1 VAFQSL
7 PGFRDVFPADMA
19 VRQHITTAWR
29 SIAQRYGFEE
39 YDGPPLES
47 LELYVAKS
55 GEEIVGQLYAFTD
68 KGQREVAMRPEM
80 TPTLARMIVAKGP
93 SLRKP
98 IKWFAIPQLFRYE
111 KPQKGR
117 LREHWQ
123 FNMDILGEAD
133 VSADAELM
141 AAAIDTLRVFGLGP
155 VDFVAR
161 FSDRRLLSAILLQMD
176 ADEEQIPAVYAVID
190 KWERQ
195 PLAVSV
201 EKLTAI
207 GLSQLAIE
215 ALQSTMRLHQEN
227 PSIQGQLQAFEA
239 LCFDHK
245 WFDPGVTEAVD
256 RIKRYVDI
264 LDGYGLADFLRL
276 DLTIVRGLA
285 YYTGIVFELFDAKG
299 ELRAIAGGGRYD
311 KLIETLGGDPMPALG
326 FGMGDVVLAELLRQR
341 GLMPEYKRTC
351 DAYLVQVG
359 PEVEPI
365 VLQLA
370 HRLRDQGRS
379 VERSFHL
386 QGVGKQLKT
395 AAAMGA
401 ATTYIVG
408 PDEVFGSGEIV
419 ARDMAAGTESRMRL
433 ADLIGEAEAQTLIER
448 CRPASPQ

>member
-7 PGFRDVFPADMA
+7 PGFRDVYPADMA
-19 VRQHITTAWR
+19 VRQHIMTAWR
-29 SIAQRYGFEE
+29 AIAHRYGFEE
-39 YDGPPLES
+39 YDGPPLET
-47 LELYVAKS
+47 LDLYVAKS

-68 KGQREVAMRPEM
+68 KGEREVALRPEM
-80 TPTLARMIVAKGP
+80 TPTLARLIVAKGP

-141 AAAIDTLRVFGLGP
+141 AAAVDTLRYFQLGP
-155 VDFVAR
+155 ADFVAR
-161 FSDRRLLSAILLQMD
+161 FSDRRLLSAILLHMD
-176 ADEEQIPAVYAVID
+176 VSEEKVPAVYAVID

-195 PLAVSV
+195 PATVSV
-201 EKLTAI
+201 GKLQEI

-215 ALQSTMRLHQEN
+215 ALQTAMRLHQDH
-227 PSIQGQLQAFEA
+227 PTIHDQMQAFEA
-239 LCFDHK
+239 LCFDQR

-256 RIKRYVDI
+256 RLKRYVDI
-264 LDGYGLADFLRL
+264 LDSYGLADYLRL

-311 KLIETLGGDPMPALG
+311 RLIETLGGDPMPALG

-341 GLMPEYKRTC
+341 GLMPDYARKI
-351 DAYLVQVG
+351 DAFLVQVG

-365 VLQLA
+365 ALALA
-370 HRLRDQGRS
+370 HHLRDHGRS

-386 QGVGKQLKT
+386 AGVGKQLKT
-395 AAAMGA
+395 ASAIGAAM
-401 ATTYIVG
+401 TYILG
-408 PDEVFGSGEIV
+408 PDELFGTGEIV
-419 ARDMAAGTESRMRL
+419 ARDMAGGSESRVSL
-433 ADLIGEAEAQTLIER
+433 ASLIGEDAAATLMAR
-448 CRPASPQ
+448 CRPPQG

>member
-1 VAFQSL
+1 MAFQSL

-19 VRQHITTAWR
+19 VRQHITGAWR
-29 SIAQRYGFEE
+29 RIAHRYGFEE

-68 KGQREVAMRPEM
+68 KGGREVALRPEM

-133 VSADAELM
+133 VAADAELL

-155 VDFVAR
+155 ADFVAR
-161 FSDRRLLSAILLQMD
+161 FSDRRLLAAILTHL
-176 ADEEQIPAVYAVID
+176 AVSDERIPAVYAVID

-201 EKLTAI
+201 EKLQAI
-207 GLSQLAIE
+207 GLSALAIE
-215 ALQSTMRLHQEN
+215 ALQAAMALHVAGA
-227 PSIQGQLQAFEA
+227 PIQGQLARFEA
-239 LCFDHK
+239 LCVEHG
-245 WFDPGVTEAVD
+245 WGDPAITEAVA
-256 RIKRYVDI
+256 RIKRYVEI
-264 LDGYGLADFLRL
+264 LEGYGLADFLRL

-285 YYTGIVFELFDAKG
+285 YYTGIVFELFDSKG

-311 KLIETLGGDPMPALG
+311 KLIETLGGEPLPALG

-341 GLMPEYKRTC
+341 GLMPAFDRTA
-351 DAYLVQVG
+351 DAYVVQDT
-359 PEVEPI
+359 PQVEPV
-365 VLQLA
+365 VLGLTR
-370 HRLRDQGRS
+370 HLREQGRR
-379 VERSFHL
+379 VERALSA
-386 QGVGKQLKT
+386 QKGDKQLK
-395 AAAMGA
+395 AALAAGA
-401 ATTYIVG
+401 AIIYVVG
-408 PDEVFGSGEIV
+408 LDREGRLTVFE
-419 ARDMAAGTESRMRL
+419 RDMAAGTKSPVAL
-433 ADLIGEAEAQTLIER
+433 ADLVGAEAAEALTAR
-448 CRPASPQ
+448 CRPTPP